1 MHMKKLQNLN
11 HDYLFA
17 QIALFVAIG
26 LQIVVW
32 KNNNSLTLGLHPFI
46 ILTELALAA
55 ILGVMSHTRT
65 AVGNNAYRSA
75 SFLLLGLISI
85 ENITSMIM
93 IVRLLIS
100 DGTGLSG
107 YQLLGSAIAIF
118 LTNIIVFAL
127 WYWEIDSPGL
137 TGKRWSKHDRDFQF
151 LQQEDAITY
160 KDWRP
165 NFIDYL
171 YVSLTNAINF
181 AASDTRPVTRQA
193 KILMGVQALVS
204 VTTLALVIARSVSIL
219 GE

>member
-17 QIALFVAIG
+17 QIALLVAIG

-46 ILTELALAA
+46 ILSEVALAA
-55 ILGVMSHTRT
+55 ILGVMSHTKT
-65 AVGNNAYRSA
+65 AVGNSAYRSA

-85 ENITSMIM
+85 ENITSMVM
-93 IVRLLIS
+93 IVRLLINDIS
-100 DGTGLSG
+100 DLSG
-107 YQLLGSAIAIF
+107 YQLLGSAIAVF

-151 LQQEDAITY
+151 LQQDDPATY
-160 KDWRP
+160 KNWQP
-165 NFIDYL
+165 NFLDYL
-171 YVSLTNAINF
+171 YISITNAINF
-181 AASDTRPVTRQA
+181 APADTRPITRQA
-193 KILMGVQALVS
+193 KVLMGIQALVS